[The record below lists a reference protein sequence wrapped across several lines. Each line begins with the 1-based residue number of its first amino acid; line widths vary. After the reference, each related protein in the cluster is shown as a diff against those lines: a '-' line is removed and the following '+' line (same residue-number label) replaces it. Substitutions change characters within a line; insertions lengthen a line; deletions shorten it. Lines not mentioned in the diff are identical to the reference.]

1 MSRPKKI
8 RNNPFKAH
16 IIDCIQR
23 FLQNTPNTD
32 AALLGNF
39 DELGLS
45 QVNKTKIMMKVIND
59 NLNKEFVR
67 VIFDDLPDKKQQYL
81 VMKYK
86 KDYSAVKIRVQ
97 LDVSYDCQCRWNNEI
112 IQSIENMMFYYLTK
126 EDLLSYHKVQ
136 SIISILDMQLYFYE
150 QADVIKH
157 IDLAY
162 MNRLCQ
168 LQQHYQAIYRQL
180 IAALESDYSSITATL
195 LRHRR
200 DKYYTK
206 RELQEYCF
214 CGPRSLKN
222 VIDKFFAK
230 IQDDYQ
236 AIESIVAFPS

>member
-16 IIDCIQR
+16 IVDCIQR

-112 IQSIENMMFYYLTK
+112 IQSIEKY
-126 EDLLSYHKVQ
+126 DVLLSDKGRFTELSQ
-136 SIISILDMQLYFYE
+136 GAE
-150 QADVIKH
+150 
-157 IDLAY
+157 
-162 MNRLCQ
+162 
-168 LQQHYQAIYRQL
+168 HYQHPGY
-180 IAALESDYSSITATL
+180 AAVFL
-195 LRHRR
+195 
-200 DKYYTK
+200 
-206 RELQEYCF
+206 
-214 CGPRSLKN
+214 
-222 VIDKFFAK
+222 
-230 IQDDYQ
+230 
-236 AIESIVAFPS
+236 